1 LQRTQARGEIRLLRP
16 FYFPQKGGANEMDW
30 RLKKAIVYISGLL
43 LMGLS
48 IWLYVLFMHKY
59 ETAIVLMETL
69 KPARMLQPGDVI
81 REDLV
86 RRVTIPVAAH
96 DLEATV
102 NVDELIGKTV
112 LVPIGTSEEFLAWKV
127 GDRMLAPRN
136 DERYFSFKS
145 DKIQNDGNIVRRG
158 DRVDVWVE
166 FDMPRLLR
174 DTSGSRRQ
182 IAGLKLI
189 EGLLVASVK
198 TNDGV
203 EVSDMEGLNLVLT
216 KVGNPT
222 STSRISPTQARST
235 PNGIPDINTYVMRE
249 DIYHAYL
256 LGNLGGKIKLALPD
270 WNQMS
275 RVTAEASLTE
285 MFLLLKDSDLFSK
298 DPKRQEVLVDRI
310 IPDQL
315 TGKRGE

>member
-1 LQRTQARGEIRLLRP
+1 MG
-16 FYFPQKGGANEMDW
+16 W
-30 RLKKAIVYISGLL
+30 RLKKAIVYLSGLL

-48 IWLYVLFMHKY
+48 IWMYVLFMQRY
-59 ETAIVLMETL
+59 EASITLMETL

-81 REDLV
+81 REELV

-96 DLEATV
+96 DVEATV
-102 NVDELIGKTV
+102 LVNELIGKTV

-127 GDRMLAPRN
+127 GDRVLTPRN
-136 DERYFSFKS
+136 GERYFSFKS

-166 FDMPRLLR
+166 FDTPRWLR
-174 DTSGSRRQ
+174 DIAGSRRQ

-203 EVSDMEGLNLVLT
+203 EVSDMDGLNLVLT

-222 STSRISPTQARST
+222 ATSRNSLTQARSS

-256 LGNLGGKIKLALPD
+256 LGNIGGKIKLALPD
-270 WNQMS
+270 WNRMMIA
-275 RVTAEASLTE
+275 TAEASLTE
-285 MFLLLKDSDLFSK
+285 MFLQLKDSDLFSK
-298 DPKRQEVLVDRI
+298 DPKKLEVLVDHI

-315 TGKRGE
+315 AGNRGE